1 MQKEVQQKEKKSAN
15 TIESVYDFADVL
27 VSAVLVI
34 FLLFTFCFRLVG
46 VEGPSMQPTL
56 HNGDKLV
63 VSSIPYNPKNG
74 DVVIITQ
81 PNVYNEPIVKR
92 VIATEGQIV
101 NIDFEKG
108 EVMVDGVVLDEPYI
122 NMKTTRYYDVAF
134 PVKVPEGC
142 IFVLGDN
149 RSHSTDSRS
158 SSIGFIKKEYVLG
171 KVLGRISPIGQWH
184 INGPEDKK

>member
-1 MQKEVQQKEKKSAN
+1 MQKKIKQEENNSAKN
-15 TIESVYDFADVL
+15 TVENIYDFADVL

-34 FLLFTFCFRLVG
+34 FILFTFCFRLVG

-56 HNGDKLV
+56 YNGDKLV

-92 VIATEGQIV
+92 VIATEGQII

-122 NMKTTRYYDVAF
+122 NMKTTRYDDVAF
-134 PVKVPEGC
+134 PVKVPKGC
-142 IFVLGDN
+142 IFVMGDN

-158 SSIGFIKKEYVLG
+158 STIGFIKKEYVLG
-171 KVLGRISPIGQWH
+171 KVLGRVSPFGQWH
-184 INGPEDKK
+184 IRGPEDK

>member
-1 MQKEVQQKEKKSAN
+1 MNKEVKPEEKKSASA
-15 TIESVYDFADVL
+15 IENIYDFAEVL

-46 VEGPSMQPTL
+46 VDGPSMQPTL
-56 HNGDKLV
+56 YNGDRLV
-63 VSSIPYNPKNG
+63 VSSLPYTPKNG

-108 EVMVDGVVLDEPYI
+108 EVMVDGEVLDEPYI
-122 NMKTTRYYDVAF
+122 NMKTTRYFDVAF

-158 SSIGFIKKEYVLG
+158 STIGFIKNEYVLG
-171 KVLGRISPIGQWH
+171 KVLGRIAPFGQWH
-184 INGPEDKK
+184 INGPEDK